1 VMPSVASQHE
11 RHAGHVV
18 GSGQCVDY
26 VRQVTG
32 LPPTSH
38 WRRGDPV
45 QGADLVPG
53 TAIATF
59 DARGRYPNS
68 MSGDSHAAILRA
80 AHEDGSITVWD
91 AWLGQPVHERVI
103 RNRQGRGD
111 AVNDSSRYYCIEL
124 AEDGDG

>member
-1 VMPSVASQHE
+1 MPSVATQHE

-45 QGADLVPG
+45 CGGDHALG

-59 DARGRYPNS
+59 DARGRYPNT
-68 MSGDSHAAILRA
+68 MIGDSHAAILRA
-80 AHEDGSITVWD
+80 AHDDGSITVWD

-103 RNRQGRGD
+103 RNRHGRGD
-111 AVNDSSRYYCIEL
+111 AVNDSSRFFTIEL
-124 AEDGDG
+124 QDDGDG